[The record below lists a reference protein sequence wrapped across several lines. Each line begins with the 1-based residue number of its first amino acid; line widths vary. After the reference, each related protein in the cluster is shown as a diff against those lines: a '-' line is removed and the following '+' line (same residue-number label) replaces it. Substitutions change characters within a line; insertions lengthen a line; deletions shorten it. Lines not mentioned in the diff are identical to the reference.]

1 MNTILTAVYI
11 AFSSNSIIPSHYNE
25 QGIADAYSSKWFV
38 MFMPCILVVIGLI
51 YLIYEVIA
59 DKMHTD
65 NGNRKAVNRIFMSVF
80 AMFLILF

>member
-1 MNTILTAVYI
+1 
-11 AFSSNSIIPSHYNE
+11 
-25 QGIADAYSSKWFV
+25 

-51 YLIYEVIA
+51 YLIYKVIA